1 MNYWLIKTEPSTYS
15 WIDMQRDGTTFWNG
29 VRNYAARNNLNAMK
43 VGDSALFY
51 HSGDE
56 RQIVGIVKVVKAA
69 YPDTTAYKRDPEDAV
84 KNKWVMV
91 DVQADTQLK
100 TPVTLKQVKAH
111 PELSQMK
118 LVKQGRLSVSPVTEK
133 EYKIIMS
140 F

>member
-15 WIDMQRDGTTFWNG
+15 WSDMQLDGTTFWNG
-29 VRNYAARNNLNAMK
+29 VRNYAARNNLTAMK

-56 RQIVGIVKVVKAA
+56 RQIVGVVKVVKAA

-91 DVQADTQLK
+91 DVQVDTQLK

-133 EYKIIMS
+133 EYKIIMG

>member
-15 WIDMQRDGTTFWNG
+15 WSDMQLDGTTFWNG

-56 RQIVGIVKVVKAA
+56 RQIVGVVKVVKAA

-91 DVQADTQLK
+91 DVQVDTQLK